1 MHLCTSPLLPS
12 SPLCGA
18 QRAYK
23 APLLSVTAAY
33 AASTAHGVAA
43 SQRHVPSQRKPTS
56 LAALGTPLHDKQQ
69 RRNKTA
75 SVTTRLDSKAWLETL
90 VVVEGLSDQCAV
102 RKAVPAQVFVLHGA
116 SKSSVAATAQLLKTQ
131 ADSCS
136 RVIALL
142 DPDVAGRQS
151 RTVIDACLP
160 GKCLHAFLPTWQAT
174 AAENIRSKLA
184 GDVGV
189 EHAGPLQI
197 RQALIDARP
206 SCPGRKEFARADLVT
221 WGLLA
226 EMGTDTSLQA
236 GCVQRRAALSAALGL
251 GNCDGKQ
258 LLRQLNIYGF
268 SRQHVVTALASLNL
282 SCAAALAIG
291 TLSTAWQ

>member
-1 MHLCTSPLLPS
+1 MHS
-12 SPLCGA
+12 
-18 QRAYK
+18 
-23 APLLSVTAAY
+23 
-33 AASTAHGVAA
+33 
-43 SQRHVPSQRKPTS
+43 
-56 LAALGTPLHDKQQ
+56 KQQ
-69 RRNKTA
+69 RRNRTVSK
-75 SVTTRLDSKAWLETL
+75 TTRLDNKAWLETL
-90 VVVEGLSDQCAV
+90 VVVEGPSDQYAV
-102 RKAVPAQVFVLHGA
+102 RKAVPVQVFVLHGA

-160 GKCLHAFLPTWQAT
+160 GKCLHAFLPVWQAT
-174 AAENIRSKLA
+174 AAEDIRSKLA

-189 EHAGPLQI
+189 EHALPQQI
-197 RQALIDARP
+197 TQALTEARP

-226 EMGTDTSLQA
+226 EMGTDTALQA

-268 SRQHVVTALASLNL
+268 SRQHVVDALATMNFSFT
-282 SCAAALAIG
+282 AVLAVG
-291 TLSTAWQ
+291 TLSLPIVTAWQ